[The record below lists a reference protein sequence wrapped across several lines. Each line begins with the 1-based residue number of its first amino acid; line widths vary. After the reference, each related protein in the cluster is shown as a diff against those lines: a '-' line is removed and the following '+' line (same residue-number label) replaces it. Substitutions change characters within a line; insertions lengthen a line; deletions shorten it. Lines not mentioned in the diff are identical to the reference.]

1 MSRPPPNP
9 TRSIR
14 RSRPRS
20 ALAKSAGSLDAAE
33 DHPQRADRADAREGY
48 GAGYEYDH
56 DSPDAFSGQNYWP
69 EAIGR
74 RKLYEP
80 VERGFEREIRKR
92 LEYWARLRR
101 ERGRG

>member
-1 MSRPPPNP
+1 MPPKTILNAP
-9 TRSIR
+9 TGLMR
-14 RSRPRS
+14 R
-20 ALAKSAGSLDAAE
+20 
-33 DHPQRADRADAREGY
+33 QGY
-48 GAGYEYDH
+48 GADYEYDH

-74 RKLYEP
+74 RKLYDP

-92 LEYWARLRR
+92 LEYWARLRK